1 MRTGNVAENNNTKS
15 RCGICKIRSYSFCRC
30 LNENKLEIF
39 SKVSFEK
46 KYEDKQNIFFQN
58 DPSTHLFNI
67 TEGNVKIYQLL
78 DDGRI
83 QIIGF
88 LYPGDFF
95 GTYKNNKYNYS
106 AEAIGDLR
114 TCVFDQKTLDKYLD
128 QNPVLAKELINQTS
142 YELTLAQDRMTVMGR
157 LNAIEKIANFLLN
170 ISNQRKRIG
179 WPSNPISLSMT
190 RQDIADYLGLTIE
203 TVSREISKLK
213 SSNIIKIISSKQ
225 LLIND
230 FEKLSQISKL

>member
-1 MRTGNVAENNNTKS
+1 MTAVHLANNKDYKT
-15 RCGICKIRSYSFCRC
+15 RCSLCKIRSYSFCRC
-30 LNENKLEIF
+30 LNDDQLEIF

-46 KYEDKQNIFFQN
+46 KFTDKENIFLQN
-58 DPSTHLFNI
+58 DPSTHLYNI

-106 AEAIGDLR
+106 AEAIGNLR
-114 TCVFDQKTLDKYLD
+114 VCVFDQRVLDKYMD
-128 QNPVLAKELINQTS
+128 QNPILAKELLNQTS

-157 LNAIEKIANFLLN
+157 LNAIEKIAIFFIN

-179 WPSNPISLSMT
+179 WQSNPISLSMT

-213 SSNIIKIISSKQ
+213 ASNIIKIISSKQ
-225 LLIND
+225 LFIND
-230 FEKLSQISKL
+230 IEKLKQISKL

>member
-1 MRTGNVAENNNTKS
+1 MTAVHLANNKDYKT
-15 RCGICKIRSYSFCRC
+15 RCSLCKIRSYSFCRC
-30 LNENKLEIF
+30 LNDDQLEIF

-46 KYEDKQNIFFQN
+46 KFTDKENIFLQN
-58 DPSTHLFNI
+58 DPSTHLYNI

-106 AEAIGDLR
+106 AEAIGNLR
-114 TCVFDQKTLDKYLD
+114 VCVFDQRILDKYMD
-128 QNPVLAKELINQTS
+128 QNPILAKELLNQTS

-157 LNAIEKIANFLLN
+157 LNAIEKIAIFFIN

-179 WPSNPISLSMT
+179 WQSNPISLSMA

-213 SSNIIKIISSKQ
+213 TSNIIKIISSKQ
-225 LLIND
+225 LFIND
-230 FEKLSQISKL
+230 IEKLKQISKL

>member
-1 MRTGNVAENNNTKS
+1 
-15 RCGICKIRSYSFCRC
+15 
-30 LNENKLEIF
+30 
-39 SKVSFEK
+39 
-46 KYEDKQNIFFQN
+46 
-58 DPSTHLFNI
+58 
-67 TEGNVKIYQLL
+67 LL

-106 AEAIGDLR
+106 AEAIGNLQ
-114 TCVFDQKTLDKYLD
+114 TCVFDQKILDKYMD
-128 QNPVLAKELINQTS
+128 ENPVLAKELINQTS

-157 LNAIEKIANFLLN
+157 LNAMEKIANFLIN

-230 FEKLSQISKL
+230 FEKLGQISKL

>member
-1 MRTGNVAENNNTKS
+1 MTAVHLADNKYHRT
-15 RCGICKIRSYSFCRC
+15 RCSLCKIKSYSFCRC
-30 LNENKLEIF
+30 LNDDDLEIF

-46 KYEDKQNIFFQN
+46 KFTDKENIFLQN
-58 DPSTHLFNI
+58 DPSTHLYNI

-106 AEAIGDLR
+106 AEAIGNLR
-114 TCVFDQKTLDKYLD
+114 VCVFDQRVLDKYMD
-128 QNPVLAKELINQTS
+128 QNPILAKELLNETS

-157 LNAIEKIANFLLN
+157 LNAIEKIAIFLIN

-179 WPSNPISLSMT
+179 WQSNPISLSMA

-225 LLIND
+225 LFIND
-230 FEKLSQISKL
+230 IEKLKQISKL